1 MPVYQHT
8 CRTCEL
14 DWEEEYTVE
23 TCSALMDSGRNL
35 SCPKCAGEDT
45 YRNVTTSGA
54 VIFAPGGV
62 GWADNGYYQFGAYDA
77 HKAQGKSVKRYDRKE
92 DLDRDIRG
100 EAEQAE
106 LSRLKKVDE
115 AARRNLSPDAGLT
128 QPEAEKKIKAAGQKA
143 IDR

>member
-8 CRTCEL
+8 CRDCEQ
-14 DWEEEYTVE
+14 DWEEEYSLVVFDWFK
-23 TCSALMDSGRNL
+23 ANGKNVD
-35 SCPKCAGEDT
+35 CPLCDGVNT
-45 YRNVTTSGA
+45 FRHVTTSGA
-54 VIFAPGGV
+54 VIFTPGGV

-77 HKAQGKSVKRYDRKE
+77 HKAQGKSVKRYDRKA

-106 LSRLKKVDE
+106 LGRLKKVDA

-128 QPEAEKKIKAAGQKA
+128 QPEAEASIKAAGQKA